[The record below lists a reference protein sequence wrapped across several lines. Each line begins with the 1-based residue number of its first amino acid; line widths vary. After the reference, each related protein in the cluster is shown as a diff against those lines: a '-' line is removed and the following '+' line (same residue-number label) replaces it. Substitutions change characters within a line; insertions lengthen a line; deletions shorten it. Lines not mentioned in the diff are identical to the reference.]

1 MLALLEMLGIWAWF
15 IAGVVLMIAEVF
27 APGAFLLW
35 LGLAAFL
42 VGVLSLV
49 VDWSWQAQFIAFA
62 VFAVAAVPLYR
73 RVGRQADDTS
83 DQTFLNRRTE
93 ALVGRVFAL
102 ETPIVNGVG
111 TVRIDDTVWRV
122 QGPDS
127 PGGSRVKI
135 VKADGAMLTVALE

>member
-1 MLALLEMLGIWAWF
+1 MTLIQTLGIWSWF
-15 IAGVVLMIAEVF
+15 IAGIVLTIAEVF

-42 VGVLSLV
+42 VGVISLLI
-49 VDWSWQAQFIAFA
+49 DWSWQAQFIAFA

-73 RVGRQADDTS
+73 RIGRQPDDNS
-83 DQTFLNRRTE
+83 DHTFLNRRTE
-93 ALVGRVFAL
+93 ALVGRVFTL
-102 ETPIVNGVG
+102 ETPIVNGSG

-127 PGGSRVKI
+127 PGGSRVKV
-135 VKADGAMLTVALE
+135 VKADGAMLTVAPE

>member
-1 MLALLEMLGIWAWF
+1 MSIIETLGVWSWF
-15 IAGVVLMIAEVF
+15 IAGVVLTIAEVF

-42 VGVLSLV
+42 VGVISLLI
-49 VDWSWQAQFIAFA
+49 DWSWQAQFIAFA

-73 RVGRQADDTS
+73 RIGRQPDDAADH
-83 DQTFLNRRTE
+83 TFLNRRTE
-93 ALVGRVFAL
+93 ALVGRVFTL
-102 ETPIVNGVG
+102 ETPIVNGFG

-127 PGGSRVKI
+127 PGGGKVK
-135 VKADGAMLTVALE
+135 VVRADGAMLTVAPE

>member
-1 MLALLEMLGIWAWF
+1 MPALLEMLGIWAWF

-42 VGVLSLV
+42 VGILCFV

-73 RVGRQADDTS
+73 RIGRQADDTS

-102 ETPIVNGVG
+102 ETPIVNGFG

-135 VKADGAMLTVALE
+135 VKADGAMLTVAPE

>member
-1 MLALLEMLGIWAWF
+1 MSIIETLGVWSWF
-15 IAGVVLMIAEVF
+15 IAGVVLTIAEVF

-42 VGVLSLV
+42 VGIVSLLI
-49 VDWSWQAQFIAFA
+49 DWGWQAQFIAFA

-73 RVGRQADDTS
+73 RIGRQPDDAS
-83 DQTFLNRRTE
+83 DHTFLNRRTE
-93 ALVGRVFAL
+93 ALVGRVFTL
-102 ETPIVNGVG
+102 ETPIVNGFG

-127 PGGSRVKI
+127 PGGGKVK
-135 VKADGAMLTVALE
+135 VVRADGATLTVAPE

>member
-1 MLALLEMLGIWAWF
+1 MSIVETLGVWSWF
-15 IAGVVLMIAEVF
+15 IAGVVLVIAEVF

-42 VGVLSLV
+42 VGVVSLV
-49 VDWSWQAQFIAFA
+49 IDWSWQAQFVAFA

-73 RVGRQADDTS
+73 WFGRQPNDLADHS
-83 DQTFLNRRTE
+83 FLNRRTE
-93 ALVGRVFAL
+93 ALVGRVFTL
-102 ETPIVNGVG
+102 ETPIVDGVG

-127 PGGSRVKI
+127 PGGGKVK
-135 VKADGAMLTVALE
+135 VVRADGATLTVTPE

>member
-42 VGVLSLV
+42 VGILSFV
-49 VDWSWQAQFIAFA
+49 VDWSWQAQFVAFA

-73 RVGRQADDTS
+73 RIGRQSDDTS

-93 ALVGRVFAL
+93 ALVGRAFAL

-135 VKADGAMLTVALE
+135 VKADGATLTVAPE

>member
-1 MLALLEMLGIWAWF
+1 MSIVETLGVWSWF
-15 IAGVVLMIAEVF
+15 IAGVVLVIAEVF

-42 VGVLSLV
+42 VGVISLV
-49 VDWSWQAQFIAFA
+49 IDWSWQAQFVAFA

-73 RVGRQADDTS
+73 WFGRQPSDPADHS
-83 DQTFLNRRTE
+83 FLNRRTE
-93 ALVGRVFAL
+93 ALVGRVFTL
-102 ETPIVNGVG
+102 ETPIVDGVG

-127 PGGSRVKI
+127 PGGGKVQVVR
-135 VKADGAMLTVALE
+135 ADGATLTVTPE